1 MQQTNGMTEK
11 IKSNRTRVRLGY
23 GEVDERRQRND
34 KLNKPRRVIVGME
47 PDGYNPRN
55 LKQTAERRRAL
66 HHQSALCMPDY

>member
-1 MQQTNGMTEK
+1 MQQTNGITEK

-47 PDGYNPRN
+47 PDGYTPRN
-55 LKQTAERRRAL
+55 LKQAAERRRAL
-66 HHQSALCMPDY
+66 HHQSALYMPDY